1 MGERKD
7 LRDLLKDKDFTQKRI
22 IDDLASSDVEDD
34 YPRRGVSGDIRRSDG
49 GDFIKNFFVGILLVV
64 IVVGSFW
71 ASFLIGKKVLVPP
84 IKNFPSLE
92 TPEPKALS
100 NQDMEKAAPLSDE
113 PAVNEKEIKEVQV
126 KAGIPKSVP
135 LKKVLTAKKV
145 QSAESGKVAAVKKA
159 VKAPKA
165 VKVAKAVNV
174 PVARTKGAKFYK
186 VIVGTFKTA
195 DEATSFV
202 RSLKEKGFVAYVKA
216 ISGLYRVQ
224 TGAFDSREKANPLVA
239 KLESKGII
247 PSVIVE

>member
-22 IDDLASSDVEDD
+22 IDDLASSDAEDD

-100 NQDMEKAAPLSDE
+100 NSDMEKAAPLSEE
-113 PAVNEKEIKEVQV
+113 PAVEEKEIKEVQV
-126 KAGIPKSVP
+126 KAGIPKPVS
-135 LKKVLTAKKV
+135 LKKVLTAKKIRP
-145 QSAESGKVAAVKKA
+145 SESGKLAAVKKT
-159 VKAPKA
+159 VKSPKA
-165 VKVAKAVNV
+165 VPPKTVNV
-174 PVARTKGAKFYK
+174 QAAKTKGAKFYK
-186 VIVGTFKTA
+186 VIVGTFKTG
-195 DEATSFV
+195 DEAASFV
-202 RSLKEKGFVAYVKA
+202 RSLKEKGFTAYVKVL
-216 ISGLYRVQ
+216 SGLYRVQ

>member
-22 IDDLASSDVEDD
+22 IDDLASSDAEAD

-92 TPEPKALS
+92 TPAPKALS
-100 NQDMEKAAPLSDE
+100 NLDMEKASPLSEE

-126 KAGIPKSVP
+126 KAAIPKPVP
-135 LKKVLTAKKV
+135 LKKVLAAKRV
-145 QSAESGKVAAVKKA
+145 RSAESGKIAAGKTVAKVPAAVKA
-159 VKAPKA
+159 
-165 VKVAKAVNV
+165 
-174 PVARTKGAKFYK
+174 PVARTKGGKFYK
-186 VIVGTFKTA
+186 VIVGTFKTV
-195 DEATSFV
+195 DEAHTFV
-202 RSLKEKGFVAYVKA
+202 RSLKEKGFIAYVKA
-216 ISGLYRVQ
+216 LSGLYRVQ

-247 PSVIVE
+247 PSVIFE